1 MLQAV
6 LALCGVVVPLSRK
19 SCVSA
24 IAFDCYVMLTA
35 IVLKQALQLTIIIE
49 NSEVE
54 PQWFPILR
62 TQVIKD
68 IFLLEGDV

>member
-1 MLQAV
+1 
-6 LALCGVVVPLSRK
+6 
-19 SCVSA
+19 
-24 IAFDCYVMLTA
+24 MLTA